1 MITVKWAKRGD
12 SEQLADFIIEA
23 GEDLVHTITGYP
35 RMEDARKQLVRFVS
49 AEDTRFSY
57 RNCLTAEEDGK
68 ILGAVLFYNAC
79 DLPALDSPVNAHLR
93 SLGSTERLAV
103 ECKPGE
109 LYVDSIAVAQ
119 HARGRGIAAMLL
131 DAVCRQSAD
140 AGLYRVSLLVDTQ
153 KPRVQALYQ
162 RCGFREDGTFSLA
175 GHSYIR
181 MLKEIPPS
189 GPAGL

>member
-1 MITVKWAKRGD
+1 MITVQWAKRGD

-23 GEDLVHTITGYP
+23 GEDLVYTITGYP
-35 RMEDARKQLVRFVS
+35 RMEDARRQLVRFVS

-57 RNCLTAEEDGK
+57 RNCLTAEENGK
-68 ILGAVLFYNAC
+68 MLGAVLFYNASS
-79 DLPALDSPVNAHLR
+79 LPALDGPVNAHLR
-93 SLGSTERLAV
+93 RLGSTEHLAV

-119 HARGRGIAAMLL
+119 QARGRGIAAMLL
-131 DAVCRQSAD
+131 DAVCRQSAA

-162 RCGFREDGTFSLA
+162 RCGFREDGTFTLA

-189 GPAGL
+189 APAGR